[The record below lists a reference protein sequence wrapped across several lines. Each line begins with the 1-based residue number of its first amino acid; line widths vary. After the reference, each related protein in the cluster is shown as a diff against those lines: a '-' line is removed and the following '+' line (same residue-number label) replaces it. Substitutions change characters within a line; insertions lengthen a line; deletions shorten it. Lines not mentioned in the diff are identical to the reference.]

1 MEMDESE
8 GGEDG
13 EDGGGVE
20 ERKLEFDGMSDAE
33 ILPHFKEAEGAV
45 SAGELVVVTGI
56 EGEGHP
62 YHVACVRE
70 TWPARGRGSRAKPV
84 KLVYY
89 GHLPGLG
96 YAPSWKKRG
105 EHKERISLTKPKGG
119 HEPFDVEAKP
129 RTSSSR
135 MSL

>member
-1 MEMDESE
+1 
-8 GGEDG
+8 
-13 EDGGGVE
+13 
-20 ERKLEFDGMSDAE
+20 
-33 ILPHFKEAEGAV
+33 
-45 SAGELVVVTGI
+45 
-56 EGEGHP
+56 
-62 YHVACVRE
+62 
-70 TWPARGRGSRAKPV
+70 V